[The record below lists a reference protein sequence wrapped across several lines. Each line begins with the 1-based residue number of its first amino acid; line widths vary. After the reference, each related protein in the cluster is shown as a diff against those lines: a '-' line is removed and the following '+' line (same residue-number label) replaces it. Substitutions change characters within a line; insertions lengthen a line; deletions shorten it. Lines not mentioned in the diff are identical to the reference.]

1 MAKQKDTAFFENK
14 LLDFITANDP
24 MLEMMQWVM
33 DKFMEI
39 EIAHKT
45 GADKGTHTSF
55 IVGRKANFT
64 SGTKYG
70 G

>member
-1 MAKQKDTAFFENK
+1 MAKQNDIVFFENK

-33 DKFMEI
+33 DRFMEI

-45 GADKGTHTSF
+45 GADKGTRNVST
-55 IVGRKANFT
+55 
-64 SGTKYG
+64 
-70 G
+70 